1 MSCKCAVRLLFADYS
16 RKQPCLLYNY
26 CANNSINHANN
37 LINAYI
43 NRVNDVINHI
53 SDVRNEVIG
62 GRMIHYYGRNGVDAN
77 IDPQNPM
84 DYLGTQKKTAKPR
97 I

>member
-1 MSCKCAVRLLFADYS
+1 MSCKCAV
-16 RKQPCLLYNY
+16 
-26 CANNSINHANN
+26 ANN

-77 IDPQNPM
+77 INPQNPM